1 MESTA
6 FGAAIEAH
14 LELQRRNSRLE
25 RAMPISRYRELE
37 TTARPESRVDADA
50 PTEAAIRTRPW
61 DDPDS
66 WWNGSDPPERSP
78 IVR

>member
-1 MESTA
+1 MEST

-25 RAMPISRYRELE
+25 QAMPIADYREVE
-37 TTARPESRVDADA
+37 TSAEVGTSVDADA
-50 PTEAAIRTRPW
+50 PTEAAVRTRAW

-66 WWNGSDPPERSP
+66 WWNGSDPPERIP

>member
-1 MESTA
+1 MENTP

-25 RAMPISRYRELE
+25 RAMPISRYREVETSARLE
-37 TTARPESRVDADA
+37 GRVDADA
-50 PTEAAIRTRPW
+50 PTEAAIRTAAW

-66 WWNGSDPPERSP
+66 WWDLPSRSL
-78 IVR
+78 